1 MLFLAACTPPND
13 AGKDILNPDDIVSVH
28 YVDTFD
34 LQMTTIRLD
43 SVNTTGL
50 SRNLF
55 GNYLDE
61 AMGWIFAETY
71 LQPKPNGSNL
81 KFGSDPAKLTLDSI
95 VLSLDLLGFY
105 GRYNDPLQLEI
116 FQITEKFSDDSV
128 YYSDDRLQVDTSLDL
143 AGGYVLDF
151 SAQPGFFDF
160 VKIRLDDSLGR
171 RLLFAPID
179 SLASA
184 AVFTSFFKG
193 LLIRTKAVSSTNSRE
208 PGGIFAFDPRSSK
221 TNLTLYYHDTTKAKD
236 YPIPVNDQT
245 TRFTRIER
253 QDAQGRIIEM
263 AVNQSGSQAPYGV
276 VESGALTKVYIKTPS
291 LTSIN
296 PAGINR
302 AELYLPVDPG
312 FFGSGDRF
320 APPPQLFMYLAD
332 STGKKEYNINVINS
346 TADFDKTR
354 NAYIIPITN
363 TVQQILAGRLPNNG
377 FLLVPSENG
386 ISLNRAVLAG
396 PGHPTLQ
403 PKLRVMYTT
412 LPQ

>member
-34 LQMTTIRLD
+34 LEMTTVRLD
-43 SVNTTGL
+43 SVNTTEL
-50 SRNLF
+50 SRCLF

-61 AMGWIFAETY
+61 SMGWIFAETY

-81 KFGSDPAKLTLDSI
+81 KFGNKLTLDSI

-105 GRYNDPLQLEI
+105 GRYNDPLPLEI
-116 FQITEKFSDDSV
+116 FQLTGNLSDDSV
-128 YYSDDRLQVDTSLDL
+128 YYSNDRIMADTSYDL
-143 AGGYVLDF
+143 ARGYVLDF

-171 RLLFAPID
+171 RLLFAPVD
-179 SLASA
+179 SLKSA
-184 AVFTSFFKG
+184 DVFTSFFKG
-193 LLIRTKAVSSTNSRE
+193 LQIRTKPVASTNSRE
-208 PGGIFAFDPRSSK
+208 PGGIFSFDPRSSK
-221 TNLTLYYHDTTKAKD
+221 TNLTLYYHDSTAVKNYAI
-236 YPIPVNDQT
+236 PINDET
-245 TRFTRIER
+245 VRFHRVER
-253 QDAQGRIIEM
+253 QDAQGRIIDL
-263 AVNQSGSQAPYGV
+263 AVTQSGPNAPYGV
-276 VESGALTKVYIKTPS
+276 VECGALSKVYLKTPS

-302 AELYLPVDPG
+302 AELYLPVDPA
-312 FFGSGDRF
+312 FFGSGDRY
-320 APPPQLFMYLAD
+320 APPPQLLMFLAD
-332 STGKKEYNINVINS
+332 STGRAEYNIGVIS
-346 TADFDKTR
+346 SSADYDKTR
-354 NAYIIPITN
+354 KAYIIPITN

-386 ISLNRAVLAG
+386 VSLNRAVLAG